1 MTFEELGICEEILR
15 AIGELGFVEP
25 TPIQQ
30 ATVPVMLN
38 TDDDLVGLAQTGT
51 GKTAAFGLPILQH
64 LKDTNDFSGS
74 RRERTTQ
81 ALILAP
87 TRELCMQIAKDLG
100 NYAKYLP
107 LKIVAVYGG
116 EDIRKQLF
124 QLDITPEII
133 VATPGRLID
142 LVRRGKV
149 TLSSVDYLVLDE
161 ADEMLD
167 MGFKE
172 DLETILSETPQDRR
186 TMLFSA
192 TMPKEIASI
201 ASNYMCD
208 AREIQIGER
217 NAGTE
222 NVDHIYYVCR
232 AEHRYD
238 VLKRI
243 VDLNPDIYGIVFCRT
258 KADCQVVSEKL
269 IKDGYNADALHGDL
283 TQVARDNVMQR
294 FRLGAVQLLV
304 ATDVAARGLDV
315 HNLTHV
321 INYQLPDD
329 PEVYTHRSGRTGRAG
344 KRGVSV
350 NIVHIRETRR
360 IAELERLLK
369 RDFKRELI
377 PSGLDVCRKQ
387 LFNQIVRL
395 QNVDT
400 TKLDDETGLAAD
412 GIREALQMLDYMP
425 KEELIKRFVAL
436 EFNRFLEYYK
446 DSEDLNV
453 PVPKRGEKTARSEK
467 GASREGGQRGKKVR
481 MKINVGTSDGINTRS
496 FLALINDTTHDR
508 SITIGDIE
516 VQKNYTFFDL
526 FIDQKQKVINAF
538 RIYEDLFVQE
548 AKGMKPKDDGDGSGY
563 GAGGAFPRGGRKGGR
578 KEGYG
583 RKDDSYGRKDRR
595 DDSHGSYSAGK
606 GVRSRKNE
614 GPKEEKPWRSS
625 SKRSR
630 K

>member
-1 MTFEELGICEEILR
+1 MTFEELGISDDILR

-25 TPIQQ
+25 TPIQEK
-30 ATVPVMLN
+30 AIPVMLSAEE
-38 TDDDLVGLAQTGT
+38 DLVALAQTGT
-51 GKTAAFGLPILQH
+51 GKTATFGLPILQQLAEKNLGH
-64 LKDTNDFSGS
+64 NRHS
-74 RRERTTQ
+74 ETQ

-100 NYAKYLP
+100 NYAKYLH

-142 LVRRGKV
+142 LVGRGKV
-149 TLSSVDYLVLDE
+149 SLSSISHLVLDE

-172 DLETILSETPQDRR
+172 DLENILSQTPSDRR

-192 TMPKEIASI
+192 TMPKEIAAI
-201 ASNYMCD
+201 AKQYMRD

-232 AEHRYD
+232 AEHRFD

-258 KADCQVVSEKL
+258 KADCQEVSEKL
-269 IKDGYNADALHGDL
+269 IKSGYNADALHGDL

-315 HNLTHV
+315 HDLTHV

-350 NIVHIRETRR
+350 SIVHIREARR
-360 IAELERLLK
+360 IKDLERLLK
-369 RDFKRELI
+369 REFKRELI

-387 LFNQIVRL
+387 LFNQISRL

-400 TKLDDETGLAAD
+400 EMINDEEA
-412 GIREALQMLDYMP
+412 GIANGVAEALRILDYMP

-446 DSEDLNV
+446 DSVDLNV
-453 PVPKRGEKTARSEK
+453 PLPKRGEKSERSDRSSAPAK
-467 GASREGGQRGKKVR
+467 GKKVR
-481 MKINVGTSDGINTRS
+481 MKINVGLSDGMNTRS
-496 FLALINDTTHDR
+496 FLALVNETTHDR

-516 VQKNYTFFDL
+516 IQKNYTFFDL
-526 FIDQKQKVINAF
+526 FLDQKQKVVNAF

-548 AKGMKPKDDGDGSGY
+548 AKGMKPKDEDGSGY
-563 GAGGAFPRGGRKGGR
+563 GASGAYPRK
-578 KEGYG
+578 G
-583 RKDDSYGRKDRR
+583 RKD
-595 DDSHGSYSAGK
+595 SYSKDGFSRSGK
-606 GVRSRKNE
+606 SSQQRASRNSDSEYSSGKPSRKRSSSSE
-614 GPKEEKPWRSS
+614 DKPWRQN
-625 SKRSR
+625 RR
-630 K
+630 R

>member
-1 MTFEELGICEEILR
+1 MTFEELGLDEVILR
-15 AIGELGFVEP
+15 AVSELGFESP
-25 TPIQQ
+25 TPIQ
-30 ATVPVMLN
+30 AAAIPVMLQ
-38 TDDDLVGLAQTGT
+38 TDDDILGLAQTGT
-51 GKTAAFGLPILQH
+51 GKTAAFGLPLLHH
-64 LKDTNDFSGS
+64 LMQAPFIYEGV
-74 RRERTTQ
+74 RTTR
-81 ALILAP
+81 ALVLAP
-87 TRELCMQIAKDLG
+87 TRELCMQISKDLKLYG
-100 NYAKYLP
+100 KYSK
-107 LKIVAVYGG
+107 LKVVAVYGG
-116 EDIRKQLF
+116 EDIRRQLS
-124 QLDITPEII
+124 QLDVTPEII

-149 TLSSVDYLVLDE
+149 MLSNIEYLVLDE
-161 ADEMLD
+161 ADEMLN
-167 MGFKE
+167 MGFKD
-172 DLETILSETPQDRR
+172 DLETILKETPAERR
-186 TMLFSA
+186 TLLFSA
-192 TMPKEIASI
+192 TMPKEISAI
-201 ASNYMCD
+201 AHNYMRS
-208 AREIQIGER
+208 ARELQIGER

-222 NVDHIYYVCR
+222 NVDHIYYVCK

-344 KRGVSV
+344 KRGISVS
-350 NIVHIRETRR
+350 IVHIREVRR
-360 IAELERLLK
+360 INELERLLK
-369 RDFKRELI
+369 RTFKRERI

-395 QNVDT
+395 QSVDT
-400 TKLDDETGLAAD
+400 AMLDEDATAAANGLK
-412 GIREALQMLDYMP
+412 EAMSMLDYMP

-436 EFNRFLEYYK
+436 EFNRFLAYYK
-446 DSEDLNV
+446 DAVDLNV
-453 PVPKRGEKTARSEK
+453 ETKTAKNLSDK
-467 GASREGGQRGKKVR
+467 SAHGKPSGRGKKVR

-496 FLALINDTTHDR
+496 FLALVNDTTRDR

-526 FIDQKQKVINAF
+526 FLDQKQKVVNAF
-538 RIYEDLFVQE
+538 KIYEDLFVVE
-548 AKGMKPKDDGDGSGY
+548 AKGMKPRENSDSDNYSGKRRKGDNDSYSGR
-563 GAGGAFPRGGRKGGR
+563 GKGGANGHS
-578 KEGYG
+578 
-583 RKDDSYGRKDRR
+583 D
-595 DDSHGSYSAGK
+595 
-606 GVRSRKNE
+606 
-614 GPKEEKPWRSS
+614 KPWR
-625 SKRSR
+625 KGRR
-630 K
+630 

>member
-1 MTFEELGICEEILR
+1 MTFEELGLDEALLR
-15 AIGELGFVEP
+15 AVGDLGFESP
-25 TPIQQ
+25 TPIQE
-30 ATVPVMLN
+30 AAIPVMLQ
-38 TDDDLVGLAQTGT
+38 TDDDLLGLAQTGT
-51 GKTAAFGLPILQH
+51 GKTAAFGLPLLHH
-64 LKDTNDFSGS
+64 LMQAPFIYEGV
-74 RRERTTQ
+74 RTTR
-81 ALILAP
+81 ALVLAP
-87 TRELCMQIAKDLG
+87 TRELCMQISKDLKLYG
-100 NYAKYLP
+100 KYSK
-107 LKIVAVYGG
+107 LKVVAVYGG
-116 EDIRKQLF
+116 EDIRRQLS
-124 QLDITPEII
+124 QLDVTPEII

-149 TLSSVDYLVLDE
+149 MLSNIEYLVLDE
-161 ADEMLD
+161 ADEMLN
-167 MGFKE
+167 MGFKD
-172 DLETILSETPQDRR
+172 DLETILKETPAERR
-186 TMLFSA
+186 TLLFSA
-192 TMPKEIASI
+192 TMPKEISAI
-201 ASNYMCD
+201 AHNYMRS
-208 AREIQIGER
+208 ARELQIGER

-222 NVDHIYYVCR
+222 NVDHIYYVCK

-344 KRGVSV
+344 KRGISVS
-350 NIVHIRETRR
+350 IVHIREVRR
-360 IAELERLLK
+360 INELERLLK
-369 RDFKRELI
+369 RTFKRERI

-395 QNVDT
+395 QSVDT
-400 TKLDDETGLAAD
+400 AMLDEDATAAANGLK
-412 GIREALQMLDYMP
+412 EAMSMLDYMP

-436 EFNRFLEYYK
+436 EFNRFLAYYK
-446 DSEDLNV
+446 DAVDLNV
-453 PVPKRGEKTARSEK
+453 ETKTAKKSTDK
-467 GASREGGQRGKKVR
+467 SAPGKPSGRGKKVR

-496 FLALINDTTHDR
+496 FLALVNDTTRDR

-526 FIDQKQKVINAF
+526 FLDQKQKVVNAF
-538 RIYEDLFVQE
+538 KIYEDLFVVE
-548 AKGMKPKDDGDGSGY
+548 AKGMKPRENSDSDNYSGNRRKGDNDSYSGR
-563 GAGGAFPRGGRKGGR
+563 GKGGANGHS
-578 KEGYG
+578 
-583 RKDDSYGRKDRR
+583 D
-595 DDSHGSYSAGK
+595 
-606 GVRSRKNE
+606 
-614 GPKEEKPWRSS
+614 KPWR
-625 SKRSR
+625 KGRR
-630 K
+630 

>member
-30 ATVPVMLN
+30 ATIPVMLN

-64 LKDTNDFSGS
+64 LKDNSDFSA
-74 RRERTTQ
+74 RRTRATQ
-81 ALILAP
+81 ALVLAP

-107 LKIVAVYGG
+107 IKIVAVYGG
-116 EDIRKQLF
+116 EDIRKQLY
-124 QLDITPEII
+124 QLDVTPEII

-149 TLSSVDYLVLDE
+149 QLSTIEYLVLDE

-167 MGFKE
+167 MGFKD
-172 DLETILSETPQDRR
+172 DLETILSETPQERR

-192 TMPKEIASI
+192 TMPKEIAAI
-201 ASNYMCD
+201 ARNYMCD

-258 KADCQVVSEKL
+258 KADCQEVAEKL

-360 IAELERLLK
+360 IADLERLLK

-400 TKLDDETGLAAD
+400 AMLDDDDNAAAN
-412 GIREALQMLDYMP
+412 GIQEAMRMLDYMP

-453 PVPKRGEKTARSEK
+453 PMPKRGEKS
-467 GASREGGQRGKKVR
+467 SRGDRQQNQAKGKKVR

-496 FLALINDTTHDR
+496 FLALVNDTTHDR

-516 VQKNYTFFDL
+516 IQKNYTFFDL
-526 FIDQKQKVINAF
+526 FIDQKQKVVNAF
-538 RIYEDLFVQE
+538 RVYEDLFVQE
-548 AKGMKPKDDGDGSGY
+548 AKGMKPREDDDNR
-563 GAGGAFPRGGRKGGR
+563 RGGKRAYDRKPSDRGYDR
-578 KEGYG
+578 KSS
-583 RKDDSYGRKDRR
+583 D
-595 DDSHGSYSAGK
+595 HGSNHNG
-606 GVRSRKNE
+606 RS
-614 GPKEEKPWRSS
+614 PKEDKPWR
-625 SKRSR
+625 KGRR
-630 K
+630 

>member
-1 MTFEELGICEEILR
+1 MTFEELGLDEVILR
-15 AIGELGFVEP
+15 AVSELGFESP
-25 TPIQQ
+25 TPIQ
-30 ATVPVMLN
+30 AAAIPVMLQ
-38 TDDDLVGLAQTGT
+38 TDDDILGLAQTGT
-51 GKTAAFGLPILQH
+51 GKTAAFGLPLLHH
-64 LKDTNDFSGS
+64 LMHAPFIYEGV
-74 RRERTTQ
+74 RTTR
-81 ALILAP
+81 ALVLAP
-87 TRELCMQIAKDLG
+87 TRELCMQISKDLKLYG
-100 NYAKYLP
+100 KYSK
-107 LKIVAVYGG
+107 LKVVAVYGG
-116 EDIRKQLF
+116 EDIRRQLS
-124 QLDITPEII
+124 QLDVTPEII

-149 TLSSVDYLVLDE
+149 MLSNIEYLVLDE
-161 ADEMLD
+161 ADEMLN
-167 MGFKE
+167 MGFKD
-172 DLETILSETPQDRR
+172 DLETILKETPAERR
-186 TMLFSA
+186 TLLFSA
-192 TMPKEIASI
+192 TMPKEISAI
-201 ASNYMCD
+201 ARNYMRS
-208 AREIQIGER
+208 ARELQIGER

-222 NVDHIYYVCR
+222 NVDHIYYVCK

-344 KRGVSV
+344 KRGISVS
-350 NIVHIRETRR
+350 IVHIREVRR
-360 IAELERLLK
+360 INELERLLK
-369 RDFKRELI
+369 RTFKRERI

-395 QNVDT
+395 QSVDT
-400 TKLDDETGLAAD
+400 AMLDEDTTAAANGLK
-412 GIREALQMLDYMP
+412 EAMSMLDYMP

-436 EFNRFLEYYK
+436 EFNRFLAYYK
-446 DSEDLNV
+446 DAVDLNV
-453 PVPKRGEKTARSEK
+453 ETKTAKKSTDK
-467 GASREGGQRGKKVR
+467 SAPGKPSGRGKKVR

-496 FLALINDTTHDR
+496 FLALVNDTTRDR

-526 FIDQKQKVINAF
+526 FLDQKQKVVNAF
-538 RIYEDLFVQE
+538 KIYEDLFVVE
-548 AKGMKPKDDGDGSGY
+548 AKGMKPRENSDSDNYSGKRRKGDNDSYSGR
-563 GAGGAFPRGGRKGGR
+563 GKGGANGHS
-578 KEGYG
+578 
-583 RKDDSYGRKDRR
+583 D
-595 DDSHGSYSAGK
+595 
-606 GVRSRKNE
+606 
-614 GPKEEKPWRSS
+614 KPWR
-625 SKRSR
+625 KGRR
-630 K
+630 

>member
-1 MTFEELGICEEILR
+1 MTFEELGLDEVILR
-15 AIGELGFVEP
+15 AVSELGFESP
-25 TPIQQ
+25 TPIQ
-30 ATVPVMLN
+30 AAAIPVMLQ
-38 TDDDLVGLAQTGT
+38 TDDDILGLAQTGT
-51 GKTAAFGLPILQH
+51 GKTAAFGLPLLHH
-64 LKDTNDFSGS
+64 LMQAPFIYEGV
-74 RRERTTQ
+74 RTTR
-81 ALILAP
+81 ALVLAP
-87 TRELCMQIAKDLG
+87 TRELCMQISKDLKLYG
-100 NYAKYLP
+100 KYSN
-107 LKIVAVYGG
+107 LKVVAVYGG
-116 EDIRKQLF
+116 EDIRRQLS
-124 QLDITPEII
+124 QLDVTPEII

-149 TLSSVDYLVLDE
+149 MLSNIEYLVLDE
-161 ADEMLD
+161 ADEMLN
-167 MGFKE
+167 MGFKD
-172 DLETILSETPQDRR
+172 DLETILKETPAERR
-186 TMLFSA
+186 TLLFSA
-192 TMPKEIASI
+192 TMPKEISAI
-201 ASNYMCD
+201 AHNYMRS
-208 AREIQIGER
+208 ARELQIGER

-222 NVDHIYYVCR
+222 NVDHIYYVCK

-344 KRGVSV
+344 KRGISVS
-350 NIVHIRETRR
+350 IVHIREVRR
-360 IAELERLLK
+360 INELERLLK
-369 RDFKRELI
+369 RTFKRERI

-395 QNVDT
+395 QSVDT
-400 TKLDDETGLAAD
+400 AMLDEDATAAANGLK
-412 GIREALQMLDYMP
+412 EAMSMLDYMP

-436 EFNRFLEYYK
+436 EFNRFLAYYK
-446 DSEDLNV
+446 DAVDLNV
-453 PVPKRGEKTARSEK
+453 ETKTAKNLSDK
-467 GASREGGQRGKKVR
+467 SAHGKPSGRGKKVR

-496 FLALINDTTHDR
+496 FLALVNDTTRDR

-526 FIDQKQKVINAF
+526 FLDQKQKVVNAF
-538 RIYEDLFVQE
+538 KIYEDLFVVE
-548 AKGMKPKDDGDGSGY
+548 AKGMKPRENSDSDNYSGKRRKGDNDSYSGR
-563 GAGGAFPRGGRKGGR
+563 GKGGANGHS
-578 KEGYG
+578 
-583 RKDDSYGRKDRR
+583 D
-595 DDSHGSYSAGK
+595 
-606 GVRSRKNE
+606 
-614 GPKEEKPWRSS
+614 KPWR
-625 SKRSR
+625 KGRR
-630 K
+630 

>member
-1 MTFEELGICEEILR
+1 MTFEELGLDEALLR
-15 AIGELGFVEP
+15 AVGDLGFESP
-25 TPIQQ
+25 TPIQE
-30 ATVPVMLN
+30 AAIPVMLQ
-38 TDDDLVGLAQTGT
+38 TDDDLLGLAQTGT
-51 GKTAAFGLPILQH
+51 GKTAAFGLPLLHH
-64 LKDTNDFSGS
+64 LMQTPFIYEGV
-74 RRERTTQ
+74 RTTR
-81 ALILAP
+81 ALVLAP
-87 TRELCMQIAKDLG
+87 TRELCMQISKDLKLYG
-100 NYAKYLP
+100 KYSK
-107 LKIVAVYGG
+107 LKVVAVYGG
-116 EDIRKQLF
+116 EDIRRQLS
-124 QLDITPEII
+124 QLDVTPEII

-149 TLSSVDYLVLDE
+149 MLSNIEYLVLDE
-161 ADEMLD
+161 ADEMLN
-167 MGFKE
+167 MGFKD
-172 DLETILSETPQDRR
+172 DLETILKETPAERR
-186 TMLFSA
+186 TLLFSA
-192 TMPKEIASI
+192 TMPKEISAI
-201 ASNYMCD
+201 AHNYMRS
-208 AREIQIGER
+208 ARELQIGER

-222 NVDHIYYVCR
+222 NVDHIYYVCK

-344 KRGVSV
+344 KRGISVS
-350 NIVHIRETRR
+350 IVHIREVRR
-360 IAELERLLK
+360 INELERLLK
-369 RDFKRELI
+369 RTFKRERI

-395 QNVDT
+395 QSVDT
-400 TKLDDETGLAAD
+400 AMLDEDATAAANGLK
-412 GIREALQMLDYMP
+412 EAMSMLDYMP

-436 EFNRFLEYYK
+436 EFNRFLAYYK
-446 DSEDLNV
+446 DAADLNV
-453 PVPKRGEKTARSEK
+453 ETKTAKKSSDK
-467 GASREGGQRGKKVR
+467 SAPGKPSGRGKKVR

-496 FLALINDTTHDR
+496 FLALVNDTTRDR

-526 FIDQKQKVINAF
+526 FLDQKQKVVNAF
-538 RIYEDLFVQE
+538 KIYEDLFVVE
-548 AKGMKPKDDGDGSGY
+548 AKGMKPRENSDSDNYSGKRRKGDNDSYSGR
-563 GAGGAFPRGGRKGGR
+563 GKGGANGHS
-578 KEGYG
+578 
-583 RKDDSYGRKDRR
+583 D
-595 DDSHGSYSAGK
+595 
-606 GVRSRKNE
+606 
-614 GPKEEKPWRSS
+614 KPWR
-625 SKRSR
+625 KGRR
-630 K
+630 

>member
-1 MTFEELGICEEILR
+1 MTFEELGLDEVILR
-15 AIGELGFVEP
+15 AVSELGFESP
-25 TPIQQ
+25 TPIQ
-30 ATVPVMLN
+30 AAAIPVMLQ
-38 TDDDLVGLAQTGT
+38 TDDDILGLAQTGT
-51 GKTAAFGLPILQH
+51 GKTAAFGLPLLHH
-64 LKDTNDFSGS
+64 LMQAPFIYEGV
-74 RRERTTQ
+74 RTTR
-81 ALILAP
+81 ALVLAP
-87 TRELCMQIAKDLG
+87 TRELCMQISKDLKLYG
-100 NYAKYLP
+100 KYSN
-107 LKIVAVYGG
+107 LKVVAVYGG
-116 EDIRKQLF
+116 EDIRRQLS
-124 QLDITPEII
+124 QLDVTPEII

-149 TLSSVDYLVLDE
+149 MLSNIEYLVLDE
-161 ADEMLD
+161 ADEMLN
-167 MGFKE
+167 MGFKD
-172 DLETILSETPQDRR
+172 DLETILKETPAERR
-186 TMLFSA
+186 TLLFSA
-192 TMPKEIASI
+192 TMPKEISAI
-201 ASNYMCD
+201 ARNYMRS
-208 AREIQIGER
+208 ARELQIGER

-222 NVDHIYYVCR
+222 NVDHIYYVCK

-344 KRGVSV
+344 KRGISVS
-350 NIVHIRETRR
+350 IVHIREVRR
-360 IAELERLLK
+360 INELERLLK
-369 RDFKRELI
+369 RTFKRERI

-395 QNVDT
+395 QSVDT
-400 TKLDDETGLAAD
+400 AMLDEDTTAAANGLK
-412 GIREALQMLDYMP
+412 EAMSMLDYMP

-436 EFNRFLEYYK
+436 EFNRFLAYYK
-446 DSEDLNV
+446 DAVDLNV
-453 PVPKRGEKTARSEK
+453 ETKTAKKSTDK
-467 GASREGGQRGKKVR
+467 SAPGKPSGRGKKVR

-496 FLALINDTTHDR
+496 FLALVNDTTRDR

-526 FIDQKQKVINAF
+526 FLDQKQKVVNAF
-538 RIYEDLFVQE
+538 KIYEDLFVVE
-548 AKGMKPKDDGDGSGY
+548 AKGMKPRENSDSDNYSGKRRKGDNDSYSGR
-563 GAGGAFPRGGRKGGR
+563 GKGGANGHS
-578 KEGYG
+578 
-583 RKDDSYGRKDRR
+583 D
-595 DDSHGSYSAGK
+595 
-606 GVRSRKNE
+606 
-614 GPKEEKPWRSS
+614 KPWR
-625 SKRSR
+625 KGRR
-630 K
+630 

>member
-1 MTFEELGICEEILR
+1 MTFEELGLDEVILR
-15 AIGELGFVEP
+15 AVSELGFESP
-25 TPIQQ
+25 TPIQ
-30 ATVPVMLN
+30 AAAIPVMLQ
-38 TDDDLVGLAQTGT
+38 TDDDILGLAQTGT
-51 GKTAAFGLPILQH
+51 GKTAAFGLPLLHH
-64 LKDTNDFSGS
+64 LMQAPFIYEGV
-74 RRERTTQ
+74 RTTR
-81 ALILAP
+81 ALVLAP
-87 TRELCMQIAKDLG
+87 TRELCMQISKDLKLYG
-100 NYAKYLP
+100 KYSK
-107 LKIVAVYGG
+107 LKVVAVYGG
-116 EDIRKQLF
+116 EDIRRQLS
-124 QLDITPEII
+124 QLDVTPEII

-149 TLSSVDYLVLDE
+149 MLSNIEYLVLDE
-161 ADEMLD
+161 ADEMLN
-167 MGFKE
+167 MGFKD
-172 DLETILSETPQDRR
+172 DLETILKETPAERR
-186 TMLFSA
+186 TLLFSA
-192 TMPKEIASI
+192 TMPKEISAI
-201 ASNYMCD
+201 AHNYMRS
-208 AREIQIGER
+208 ARELQIGER

-222 NVDHIYYVCR
+222 NVDHIYYVCK

-344 KRGVSV
+344 KRGISVS
-350 NIVHIRETRR
+350 IVHIREVRR
-360 IAELERLLK
+360 INELERLLK
-369 RDFKRELI
+369 RTFKRERI

-395 QNVDT
+395 QSVDT
-400 TKLDDETGLAAD
+400 AMLDEDTTAAANGLK
-412 GIREALQMLDYMP
+412 EAMSMLDYMP

-436 EFNRFLEYYK
+436 EFNRFLAYYK
-446 DSEDLNV
+446 DAADLNV
-453 PVPKRGEKTARSEK
+453 ETKTAKKSSDK
-467 GASREGGQRGKKVR
+467 SAPGKPSGRGKKVR

-496 FLALINDTTHDR
+496 FLALVNDTTRDR

-526 FIDQKQKVINAF
+526 FLDQKQKVVNAF
-538 RIYEDLFVQE
+538 KIYEDLFVVE
-548 AKGMKPKDDGDGSGY
+548 AKGMKPRENSDSDNYSGKRRKGDNDSYSGR
-563 GAGGAFPRGGRKGGR
+563 GKGGANGHS
-578 KEGYG
+578 
-583 RKDDSYGRKDRR
+583 D
-595 DDSHGSYSAGK
+595 
-606 GVRSRKNE
+606 
-614 GPKEEKPWRSS
+614 KPWR
-625 SKRSR
+625 KGRR
-630 K
+630 

>member
-1 MTFEELGICEEILR
+1 MTFEELGLDEALLR
-15 AIGELGFVEP
+15 AVGDLGFESP
-25 TPIQQ
+25 TPIQE
-30 ATVPVMLN
+30 AAIPVMLQ
-38 TDDDLVGLAQTGT
+38 TDDDLLGLAQTGT
-51 GKTAAFGLPILQH
+51 GKTAAFGLPLLHH
-64 LKDTNDFSGS
+64 LMQAPFIYEGV
-74 RRERTTQ
+74 RTTR
-81 ALILAP
+81 ALVLAP
-87 TRELCMQIAKDLG
+87 TRELCMQISKDLKLYG
-100 NYAKYLP
+100 KYSK
-107 LKIVAVYGG
+107 LKVVAVYGG
-116 EDIRKQLF
+116 EDIRRQLS
-124 QLDITPEII
+124 QLDVTPEII

-149 TLSSVDYLVLDE
+149 MLSNIEYLVLDE
-161 ADEMLD
+161 ADEMLN
-167 MGFKE
+167 MGFKD
-172 DLETILSETPQDRR
+172 DLETILKETPAERR
-186 TMLFSA
+186 TLLFSA
-192 TMPKEIASI
+192 TMPKEISAI
-201 ASNYMCD
+201 AHNYMRS
-208 AREIQIGER
+208 ARELQIGER

-222 NVDHIYYVCR
+222 NVDHIYYVCK

-344 KRGVSV
+344 KRGISVS
-350 NIVHIRETRR
+350 IVHIREVRR
-360 IAELERLLK
+360 INELERLLK
-369 RDFKRELI
+369 RTFKRERI

-395 QNVDT
+395 QSVDT
-400 TKLDDETGLAAD
+400 AMLDEDTTAAANGLK
-412 GIREALQMLDYMP
+412 EAMSMLDYMP

-436 EFNRFLEYYK
+436 EFNRFLAYYK
-446 DSEDLNV
+446 DAVDLNV
-453 PVPKRGEKTARSEK
+453 ETKTAKKSTDK
-467 GASREGGQRGKKVR
+467 SAPGKPSGRGKKVR

-496 FLALINDTTHDR
+496 FLALVNDTTRDR

-526 FIDQKQKVINAF
+526 FLDQKQKVVNAF
-538 RIYEDLFVQE
+538 KIYEDLFVVE
-548 AKGMKPKDDGDGSGY
+548 AKGMKPRENSDSDNYSGKRRKGDNDSYSGR
-563 GAGGAFPRGGRKGGR
+563 GKGGANGHS
-578 KEGYG
+578 
-583 RKDDSYGRKDRR
+583 D
-595 DDSHGSYSAGK
+595 
-606 GVRSRKNE
+606 
-614 GPKEEKPWRSS
+614 KPWR
-625 SKRSR
+625 KGRR
-630 K
+630 

>member
-1 MTFEELGICEEILR
+1 MTFEELGLDEALLR
-15 AIGELGFVEP
+15 AVGDLGFESP
-25 TPIQQ
+25 TPIQE
-30 ATVPVMLN
+30 AAIPVMLQ
-38 TDDDLVGLAQTGT
+38 TDDDLLGLAQTGT
-51 GKTAAFGLPILQH
+51 GKTAAFGLPLLHH
-64 LKDTNDFSGS
+64 LMQTPYIYEGV
-74 RRERTTQ
+74 RTTR
-81 ALILAP
+81 ALVLAP
-87 TRELCMQIAKDLG
+87 TRELCMQISKDLKLYG
-100 NYAKYLP
+100 KYSK
-107 LKIVAVYGG
+107 LKVVAVYGG
-116 EDIRKQLF
+116 EDIRRQLS
-124 QLDITPEII
+124 QLDVTPEII

-149 TLSSVDYLVLDE
+149 MLSNIEYLVLDE
-161 ADEMLD
+161 ADEMLN
-167 MGFKE
+167 MGFKD
-172 DLETILSETPQDRR
+172 DLETILKETPAERR
-186 TMLFSA
+186 TLLFSA
-192 TMPKEIASI
+192 TMPKEISAI
-201 ASNYMCD
+201 ARNYMRS
-208 AREIQIGER
+208 ARELQIGER

-222 NVDHIYYVCR
+222 NVDHIYYVCK

-344 KRGVSV
+344 KRGISVS
-350 NIVHIRETRR
+350 IVHIREVRR
-360 IAELERLLK
+360 INELERLLK
-369 RDFKRELI
+369 RTFKRERI

-395 QNVDT
+395 QSVDT
-400 TKLDDETGLAAD
+400 AMLDEDATAAANGLK
-412 GIREALQMLDYMP
+412 EAMSMLDYMP

-436 EFNRFLEYYK
+436 EFNRFLAYYK
-446 DSEDLNV
+446 DAVDLNV
-453 PVPKRGEKTARSEK
+453 ETKTPKKSTDKSAPGKPS
-467 GASREGGQRGKKVR
+467 GRGKKVR

-496 FLALINDTTHDR
+496 FLALVNDTTRDR

-526 FIDQKQKVINAF
+526 FLDQKQKVVNAF
-538 RIYEDLFVQE
+538 KIYEDLFVVE
-548 AKGMKPKDDGDGSGY
+548 AKGMKPRENSDSDNYSGKRRKGDNDSYSGR
-563 GAGGAFPRGGRKGGR
+563 GKGGANGHS
-578 KEGYG
+578 
-583 RKDDSYGRKDRR
+583 D
-595 DDSHGSYSAGK
+595 
-606 GVRSRKNE
+606 
-614 GPKEEKPWRSS
+614 KPWR
-625 SKRSR
+625 KGRR
-630 K
+630 